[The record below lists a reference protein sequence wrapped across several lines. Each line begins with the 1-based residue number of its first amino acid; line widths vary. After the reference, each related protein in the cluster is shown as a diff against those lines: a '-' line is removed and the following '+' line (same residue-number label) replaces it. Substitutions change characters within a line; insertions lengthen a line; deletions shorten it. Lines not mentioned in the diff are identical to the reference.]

1 MDSKSTALVLE
12 GQPHFGYFQALY
24 RSFYSSKLYLDVAK
38 RWRGFGIIYLL
49 LVIALFVIP
58 FSLRLLV
65 GFVDYFNNQIIQ
77 PISNLPDIYVQNGKV
92 VFDKPM
98 PYLIKNK
105 QGEVVSIID
114 TNINTNAKTT
124 EIDKIWPHWMIF
136 ITQDTLSLR
145 VPDVNLPWLNT
156 INPLSEQPDTFQQKI
171 FPGTNEVFSAKNWV
185 QSGGIHSVKYF
196 GVFMVYPMV
205 LSVFV
210 SMIVLGLPVLAL
222 LGQLFSRILFSWPLP
237 FTQACRLMAVAST
250 PALLVFFILITTGY
264 LKTGVGFILLAVWI
278 IYFCLAVLIV
288 KKHSKQV
295 ARF

>member
-1 MDSKSTALVLE
+1 MDSKGTELVLE

-24 RSFYSSKLYLDVAK
+24 RSFYSSRLYLDVAK
-38 RWRGFGIIYLL
+38 RWRGFGIVYLL

-77 PISNLPDIYVQNGKV
+77 PIRSLPDIYIQNGKV

-98 PYLIKNK
+98 PYLIKNN

-114 TNINTNAKTT
+114 TNAKTT

-145 VPDVNLPWLNT
+145 VPDVNLPWLKT
-156 INPLSEQPDTFQQKI
+156 LNPITGEPDTFRQKI

-196 GVFMVYPMV
+196 GAFMVYPMA
-205 LSVFV
+205 V
-210 SMIVLGLPVLAL
+210 SMFASMILLGLPVLAL
-222 LGQLFSRILFSWPLP
+222 MGQLFSRVLFSWPLR

-250 PALLVFFILITTGY
+250 PALLIFFILITTGY
-264 LKTGVGFILLAVWI
+264 LKTGVGFILLATWI
-278 IYFCLAVLIV
+278 IYFCVAVLIV